1 MKKPNVERFVPLPKS
16 RIKPEAVDFSGAP
29 VIQPHPDQTAPPRA
43 AQATPP
49 PSDDRTVADPTDLL
63 ANQQTS
69 NLATK
74 QAILFT
80 SNIAIL
86 QTDLERYILTAYKA
100 QTFRFTPEEL
110 RRLRDLSYNLS
121 NTLDR
126 KIGQADLLR
135 LGLLLLEKHLDENRE
150 AVLAILQGSK

>member
-1 MKKPNVERFVPLPKS
+1 MKKPKLERFVPPLKS

-29 VIQPHPDQTAPPRA
+29 AIQSHPDQAVPPTA
-43 AQATPP
+43 AQTTPP
-49 PSDDRTVADPTDLL
+49 PDDVGTVANPPDWL
-63 ANQQTS
+63 ANQPTS
-69 NLATK
+69 NMVNK
-74 QAILFT
+74 QAILFAR
-80 SNIAIL
+80 NIAIL
-86 QTDLERYILTAYKA
+86 QNDLERYILTAYKA

-110 RRLRDLSYNLS
+110 RRLKDLSYNLS

-150 AVLAILQGSK
+150 AVLAILQASK